1 MDAPNPMPLALAH
14 LARRDRSMAEMA
26 QYLGR
31 KGFDAAGIEPV
42 LQRLVQLGYL
52 NEERLAGALIRETRA
67 SGRGPRAAWLKL
79 KKKAIEGWSL
89 ERVVTAWRESGPT
102 ESAKAGT
109 AGAELE
115 AALAFIRR
123 RYSGYGED
131 PRQARRAMGALIR
144 RGFSI
149 DVARKAVQD
158 REDTREEL

>member
-1 MDAPNPMPLALAH
+1 MPLALAH

-26 QYLGR
+26 QYLER
-31 KGFDAAGIEPV
+31 KGFDTAGIEPV

-52 NEERLAGALIRETRA
+52 NEERLAGALVRETRA

-79 KKKAIEGWSL
+79 RKKGIEGWSL
-89 ERVVTAWRESGPT
+89 ERVVTVWRESGA
-102 ESAKAGT
+102 EAGA

-123 RYSGYGED
+123 RYSGYSED

-149 DVARKAVQD
+149 DVARKAVEY
-158 REDTREEL
+158 REDAREDL